1 MKIFS
6 PIRLKNL
13 LNMIGLPKL
22 SFLFL
27 FALITACGGF
37 NTGVKKSD
45 TQKINTVKYGTLIAA
60 EPVKITGE
68 SSGLGALTGGLVGFV
83 VGCGDGI
90 LDDDCRDAA
99 AVGWYNWRSYCWICC
114 RFFVR

>member
-1 MKIFS
+1 MTEFFLIRRSVFQYLSFLNPLMISFSTQNIWIFMKISIIILIIMKIFS

-27 FALITACGGF
+27 FAFITACGGF

-45 TQKINTVKYGTLIAA
+45 TQKINTVK
-60 EPVKITGE
+60 
-68 SSGLGALTGGLVGFV
+68 
-83 VGCGDGI
+83 
-90 LDDDCRDAA
+90 
-99 AVGWYNWRSYCWICC
+99 
-114 RFFVR
+114 